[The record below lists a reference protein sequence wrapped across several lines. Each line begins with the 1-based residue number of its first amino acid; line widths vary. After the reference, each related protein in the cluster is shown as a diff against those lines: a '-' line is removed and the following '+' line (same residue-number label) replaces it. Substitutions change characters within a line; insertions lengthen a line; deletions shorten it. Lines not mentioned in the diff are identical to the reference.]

1 MPSSLNTHAQANIQ
15 FCSLVLCMFGVAL
28 HNLRIRGV
36 TDQSMQHRY
45 LTTKEVADLLRLK
58 ERKVYDLAASGGIPC
73 TRATGKLLF
82 PRDGVDAWL
91 SNNTD
96 VGALG
101 ANGQRPN
108 VFLGSHD
115 PLLDWALLESRC
127 GIATFFDGSNDGL
140 ERFCSRQGIATG
152 LHLFGPVSGEWNAPV
167 ISARLGLASCILIEW
182 AWRQRGLVVAKDN
195 AHGIGAISDLKG
207 RRVVPRQPEAGSQML
222 FEHVLGESG
231 LAKSEIE
238 FTAVARSETDAA
250 AAVLEGKADAAFGLQ
265 ALAAKYGL
273 GFVPIVNE
281 RYDLLVDRRAWFEP
295 PMQAFQTFCRTKA
308 FVEQA
313 ADYAGYD
320 VSGFG
325 RVHFNGLSS

>member
-1 MPSSLNTHAQANIQ
+1 M
-15 FCSLVLCMFGVAL
+15 
-28 HNLRIRGV
+28 
-36 TDQSMQHRY
+36 HRY

-96 VGALG
+96 AGALG
-101 ANGQRPN
+101 AAGQRPN

-127 GIATFFDGSNDGL
+127 GIATFFDGSSDGL
-140 ERFCSRQGIATG
+140 ERFCSRQGIAAGIHLIDAATG
-152 LHLFGPVSGEWNAPV
+152 DWNVPIV
-167 ISARLGLASCILIEW
+167 NARLGLASCILVEW
-182 AWRQRGLVVAKDN
+182 AWRRRGLIVAKGQ
-195 AHGIGAISDLKG
+195 AEKFATIGDLKG
-207 RRVVPRQPEAGSQML
+207 HRVVPRQPEAGSQIL
-222 FEHVLGESG
+222 LEHVMAENG
-231 LAKSEIE
+231 LSDTDVQFIPA
-238 FTAVARSETDAA
+238 ARSETDAA
-250 AAVLEGKADAAFGLQ
+250 VAVLEGKADAAFGLE
-265 ALAAKYGL
+265 ALAAKYRL
-273 GFVPIVNE
+273 DFVPICNE

-295 PMQAFQTFCRTKA
+295 PMQKLLAFCRSST
-308 FVEQA
+308 FTECA

-325 RVHFNGLSS
+325 RVHFNGLSA

>member
-1 MPSSLNTHAQANIQ
+1 MH
-15 FCSLVLCMFGVAL
+15 
-28 HNLRIRGV
+28 
-36 TDQSMQHRY
+36 HRY

-96 VGALG
+96 AGILG
-101 ANGQRPN
+101 ANGQRAN

-140 ERFCSRQGIATG
+140 ERFNDRQGIAAG
-152 LHLFGPVSGEWNAPV
+152 LHLFDPASGEWNTAIV
-167 ISARLGLASCILIEW
+167 GARLGLSSCVLIEW
-182 AWRQRGLVVAKDN
+182 AWRRRGLIVAREN
-195 AHGIGAISDLKG
+195 ASRIGAIGDIKG
-207 RRVVPRQPEAGSQML
+207 RRIVPRQPEAGSQVL
-222 FEHVLGESG
+222 FEHVLGENG
-231 LAKSEIE
+231 LARSDIE
-238 FTAVARSETDAA
+238 YTAVARSETEAA
-250 AAVLEGKADAAFGLQ
+250 VAVLEGKADVAFGLQ
-265 ALAAKYGL
+265 ALAVKYGL
-273 GFVPIVNE
+273 GFVPVVDE

-295 PMQAFQTFCRTKA
+295 PMQALQTFCRSSVFA
-308 FVEQA
+308 ERA

-325 RVHFNGLSS
+325 RVHFNGLGA